1 MNEENAVFHMDT
13 VPAAEAPRE
22 VVLRYE
28 PPSPREVVL
37 RYESPGPREV
47 VRRYVS
53 PAAAEQTADAAS
65 PPASV
70 PAPDAVPPAGVP
82 ERAPSRKGLWIFLS
96 CLAVLLT
103 LLAALAVFY
112 LREAAAVRSGHAGP
126 SMPRYEWREQ
136 LDAYAGAETTI
147 ERYTNGDGTRLRYAE
162 THGSALSIQEIYA
175 RVNPCTVTV
184 ATALPNG
191 GAIIGTGVI
200 FTEDGYILT
209 NAHVIAGG
217 TQCYVVLDTGKSFD
231 NVRLVG
237 YDSEKDLAV
246 IKVDGRLLPTAEF
259 GDSDML
265 SVGDT
270 VYAIGNPL
278 GVELRGTLTDG
289 IVSAINRDVN
299 VDGVKMTLIQTNA
312 ALNNGNSGGPLI
324 NVYGQVVG
332 INTMKMGSSS
342 AVSVEGLGF
351 AIPVSSAAW
360 MVDDLIAYG
369 EIRGE
374 PVLGLS
380 VLRQTVTLSTGETA
394 LQIYELTPDGPG
406 EKAGLALGDC
416 IVRADG
422 DPLEGVNDLLRAR
435 RRYGAGEKLPLEID
449 RAGERFAVD
458 VILEKAKA

>member
-1 MNEENAVFHMDT
+1 MNEENTVFHMDA
-13 VPAAEAPRE
+13 VPAAEAPREIVLRYEPPGPKE

-28 PPSPREVVL
+28 PPSPKEVVL
-37 RYESPGPREV
+37 RYEP
-47 VRRYVS
+47 
-53 PAAAEQTADAAS
+53 PAAAEHIGDAE
-65 PPASV
+65 PPTPGES
-70 PAPDAVPPAGVP
+70 APDGAPPGGVP
-82 ERAPSRKGLWIFLS
+82 ERAASRKGLRIFLI
-96 CLAVLLT
+96 CVAVLLIA
-103 LLAALAVFY
+103 LVVLAMFY
-112 LREAAAVRSGHAGP
+112 RQESAAYRHGSADS

-136 LDAYAGAETTI
+136 LDAYAGADTTI
-147 ERYTNGDGTRLRYAE
+147 ERYPNGDGTRLRFAE
-162 THGSALSIQEIYA
+162 THGSALSIQEVYA

-191 GAIIGTGVI
+191 GAIIGAGVI

-217 TQCYVVLDTGKSFD
+217 TQCYVVLDSGKSFD
-231 NVRLVG
+231 DVRLVG
-237 YDSEKDLAV
+237 YDPQKDLAV
-246 IKVDGRLLPTAEF
+246 IKVNGHLLPTAEF

-289 IVSAINRDVN
+289 IVSAINRDVS
-299 VDGVKMTLIQTNA
+299 VDGVRMTLIQTNA

-374 PVLGLS
+374 PILGLS
-380 VLRQTVTLSTGETA
+380 VLRRSVTLPTGETA

-435 RRYGAGEKLPLEID
+435 RRYSAGEKITLEID
-449 RAGERFAVD
+449 RAGERFTVD
-458 VILEKAKA
+458 VTLEKAET

>member
-1 MNEENAVFHMDT
+1 MNEENAVFHRDA
-13 VPAAEAPRE
+13 VPAAETPRE

-28 PPSPREVVL
+28 PPGPREVVL
-37 RYESPGPREV
+37 RYEPPDPREA
-47 VRRYVS
+47 VRRCVPPV
-53 PAAAEQTADAAS
+53 PARQTADTALPAAD
-65 PPASV
+65 V
-70 PAPDAVPPAGVP
+70 PMAGGVPPAGVP
-82 ERAPSRKGLWIFLS
+82 ERAASRKGLWIFLS
-96 CLAVLLT
+96 CVAALLA

-112 LREAAAVRSGHAGP
+112 LREAAALRGYADTAP
-126 SMPRYEWREQ
+126 YYEWREQ
-136 LDAYAGAETTI
+136 LDAYANAETTI
-147 ERYTNGDGTRLRYAE
+147 ERYANGGGTRLRCAE
-162 THGSALSIQEIYA
+162 THGSALSIQEVYA

-217 TQCYVVLDTGKSFD
+217 TQCYVVLDSGKSFD

-237 YDSEKDLAV
+237 YDTEKDLAV

-259 GDSDML
+259 GDSDTL

-289 IVSAINRDVN
+289 IVSAINRDVS

-342 AVSVEGLGF
+342 TVSVEGLGF

-380 VLRQTVTLSTGETA
+380 VLRQSVTLPTGETA
-394 LQIYELTPDGPG
+394 LQVYELTPDGPG

-435 RRYGAGEKLPLEID
+435 RRYSAGEKVPLEID
-449 RAGERFAVD
+449 RAGERFTVD
-458 VILEKAKA
+458 VTLEKAET